1 MVAHSAG
8 LLLYRRGSSGLE
20 VFLIHPG
27 GPYWARKDE
36 GAWSIPKGLVDP
48 AEDQLGAAKREF
60 KEETGFDID
69 GRFLE
74 LGTFRQPGGKRLSI
88 WAIEG
93 DCDPEHLVSNQ
104 FTMIWPPNPPR
115 CAPFR
120 KRTAADGLTST
131 KPPDAFSK
139 ANSQYWTGS
148 LNWQDPNRAEP
159 ILPGRC

>member
-27 GPYWARKDE
+27 GPYWASKDE

-48 AEDQLGAAKREF
+48 AEDQLDAAKREF
-60 KEETGFDID
+60 KEETGFDVE
-69 GRFLE
+69 GRVLE

-93 DCDPEHLVSNQ
+93 DCDPERLVSNQ
-104 FTMIWPPNPPR
+104 FTMIWPPKSATIRSFPESDR
-115 CAPFR
+115 GEWFDIDEAGR
-120 KRTAADGLTST
+120 RLLKGQR
-131 KPPDAFSK
+131 
-139 ANSQYWTGS
+139 
-148 LNWQDPNRAEP
+148 P
-159 ILPGRC
+159 ILDRLLELAGPYSG